1 MKSYIRSVYGERM
14 FNLRKLLLSFKFAFE
29 GIIHSARSE
38 QNIRFH
44 LLATMIVIVAGFF
57 TGLEKGEWIIILL
70 LIGGMLSL
78 EMMNTAIERV
88 VDLVSPGWQP
98 LAKQAKDVAAGAV
111 LVFATISAIIGILIF
126 LPKWF

>member
-1 MKSYIRSVYGERM
+1 MKSYIRLVYGVRM

-29 GIIHSARSE
+29 GIIHSVRSE

-44 LLATMIVIVAGFF
+44 LLATMIVMIAGIF
-57 TGLEKGEWIIILL
+57 TGLEKWEWIIVLL

-78 EMMNTAIERV
+78 ELMNTAIERV

-98 LAKQAKDVAAGAV
+98 LAKQAKDAAAGAV